1 VSFLLDYVDLECPM
15 RSQLVFLRS
24 NSAMDGDTVRPPPTR
39 AIWCSSSGTLTLPK
53 KEFMREILASGWN
66 DLQDKLYADS
76 WSEGLQRFRSP
87 FLFRGLADK
96 FYTLETTL
104 VRLGGPYDKLELHL
118 RNFKKYAHRT
128 VVERDSVWNWLSVAQ
143 HHGLPTRLLDW
154 TYSPLVAMH
163 FATADTTKFYVD
175 AVIWKVNYLEVHR
188 HLPRLLKKELSR
200 VKAAFDVQM
209 LSTAVQSL
217 EELDALSRSEF
228 AVFFEPP
235 SMDDRIVNQFA
246 LFSMMSSASARLDL
260 WLTEQAKNAPWIAE
274 RIVIPAPIKW
284 EIRDKLDQANI
295 TERVLF
301 PGLDGLSTWL
311 KRNYSPKTAHTA

>member
-1 VSFLLDYVDLECPM
+1 
-15 RSQLVFLRS
+15 
-24 NSAMDGDTVRPPPTR
+24 
-39 AIWCSSSGTLTLPK
+39 
-53 KEFMREILASGWN
+53 MRETPVDGWN
-66 DLQDKLYADS
+66 DIQDKLYAGS

-96 FYTLETTL
+96 TYTLETTL
-104 VRLGGPYDKLELHL
+104 IRLGGPYHKLEHHLL
-118 RNFKKYAHRT
+118 RNFRKYAHRT

-163 FATADTTKFYVD
+163 FATADTSKFNVD
-175 AVIWKVNYLEVHR
+175 GVIWKVNYLGVHEY
-188 HLPRLLKKELSR
+188 LPQTLKAELSR
-200 VKAAFDVQM
+200 VKAYAFDVQM
-209 LSTAVQSL
+209 LSAAVQSL
-217 EELDALSRSEF
+217 EELDALSPSEF

-246 LFSMMSSASARLDL
+246 LFSVMSSASARLDD
-260 WLTEQAKNAPWIAE
+260 WLTERAEQAPWVAE
-274 RIVIPAPIKW
+274 RIIIPASIKW

-311 KRNYSPKTAHTA
+311 KRNYSPKFPHID

>member
-1 VSFLLDYVDLECPM
+1 M
-15 RSQLVFLRS
+15 
-24 NSAMDGDTVRPPPTR
+24 
-39 AIWCSSSGTLTLPK
+39 AIRGRLPEN
-53 KEFMREILASGWN
+53 EFMREILVSGWN

-87 FLFRGLADK
+87 FLFRGLADR

-104 VRLGGPYDKLELHL
+104 VRLGGPYDKLELHLL

-163 FATADTTKFYVD
+163 FATSDTSKFNVD
-175 AVIWKVNYLEVHR
+175 AVIWKVNYLEVHG
-188 HLPRLLKKELSR
+188 HLPQLLKTELSR
-200 VKAAFDVQM
+200 VKAYAFDVQM

-260 WLTEQAKNAPWIAE
+260 WLTKRAEKAPWIAE
-274 RIVIPAPIKW
+274 RIVIPAQIKW

-311 KRNYSPKTAHTA
+311 KRNYSPKTAHRASTTAL